1 MRRIIN
7 GIAEVR
13 RAETRLLMPSVVVAA
28 LLLTFGFIAGQVMEG
43 ATLKFDRYV
52 MFAFRSSADNFAAP
66 VGPPWVQEMARDVT
80 ALGSFSV
87 LGLLLVA
94 VVGYLLL
101 VRKREQ
107 ALLVLVAVL
116 GGVVINSL
124 LKLAFGRPRQD
135 LFAAAARV
143 FTASFP
149 SDHAAL
155 SSIAYMTL
163 AALLARTV
171 VSRAVRVYLT
181 AVAITLVV
189 LIGVSRVYLGVHYP
203 TDILA
208 GWCVGSAWAL
218 ACWTIMTRLQQPRVS
233 RAWKRG
239 QSA

>member
-1 MRRIIN
+1 
-7 GIAEVR
+7 
-13 RAETRLLMPSVVVAA
+13 VAA
-28 LLLTFGFIAGQVMEG
+28 LLLTFSFIAAAVMEG

-52 MFAFRSSADNFAAP
+52 MFAFRSSANDFSAP
-66 VGPPWVQEMARDVT
+66 VGPLWVQEMARDVT

-87 LGLLLVA
+87 LGLLLVS
-94 VVGYLLL
+94 VTGYLLL
-101 VRKREQ
+101 IRKREQ

-116 GGVVINSL
+116 GGVVVNSV

-135 LFAAAARV
+135 LFAPAARV

-155 SSIAYMTL
+155 SAIAYMTL
-163 AALLARTV
+163 AALLARTIA
-171 VSRAVRVYLT
+171 SRPVRIYLI

-189 LIGVSRVYLGVHYP
+189 LIGASRLYLGVHYP

-218 ACWTIMTRLQQPRVS
+218 ACWALMTRLRPGYASSHRTM
-233 RAWKRG
+233 AP
-239 QSA
+239 

>member
-7 GIAEVR
+7 GIADGR
-13 RAETRLLMPSVVVAA
+13 RAGTWLLMPSVAVTA
-28 LLLTFGFIAGQVMEG
+28 LLLAFGFIAYEVMEG

-94 VVGYLLL
+94 VTGYLLL

-135 LFAAAARV
+135 LFAPAARV

-155 SSIAYMTL
+155 SIIAYLTL
-163 AALLARTV
+163 AALLARTIA
-171 VSRAVRVYLT
+171 SRAVRIYLM

-189 LIGVSRVYLGVHYP
+189 LIGASRVYLGVHYP

-218 ACWTIMTRLQQPRVS
+218 ACWTIMTRLRPEEVAR
-233 RAWKRG
+233 
-239 QSA
+239 

>member
-13 RAETRLLMPSVVVAA
+13 PAEKKRVLMPFLAVAA
-28 LLLTFGFIAGQVMEG
+28 LLLTFGLIAAEVMAG

-52 MFAFRSSADNFAAP
+52 MFAFRSSANNFSAP

-94 VVGYLLL
+94 VTGYLLL
-101 VRKREQ
+101 VRKRQQ
-107 ALLVLVAVL
+107 AVLVLVAVL
-116 GGVVINSL
+116 GGVVVNSL

-135 LFAAAARV
+135 LFALGARV

-155 SSIAYMTL
+155 SAIAYTTL
-163 AALLARTV
+163 AALLARTIA
-171 VSRAVRVYLT
+171 SRAVRIYLL
-181 AVAITLVV
+181 AVATTLVV
-189 LIGVSRVYLGVHYP
+189 LIGASRVYLGVHYP

-218 ACWTIMTRLQQPRVS
+218 ACWTLMTGLRPGEMS
-233 RAWKRG
+233 RAGKNG
-239 QSA
+239 

>member
-1 MRRIIN
+1 MRRIID

-13 RAETRLLMPSVVVAA
+13 RAEPRLLMPFCVVTA
-28 LLLTFGFIAGQVMEG
+28 LLLAFGLIAAAVMKGVTVE
-43 ATLKFDRYV
+43 FDRYAI
-52 MFAFRSSADNFAAP
+52 FAFRSSANNFSAP
-66 VGPPWVQEMARDVT
+66 VGPPLVQEMARDVT

-94 VVGYLLL
+94 VTGYLLL

-116 GGVVINSL
+116 GGVVVNSL
-124 LKLAFGRPRQD
+124 LKVAFGRPRQD
-135 LFAAAARV
+135 LFAPAARV

-149 SDHAAL
+149 RDHAAM
-155 SSIAYMTL
+155 SAIAYMTL
-163 AALLARTV
+163 AALLARTIA
-171 VSRAVRVYLT
+171 SRPVRIYLM

-189 LIGVSRVYLGVHYP
+189 LIGASRVYLGVHYP

-218 ACWTIMTRLQQPRVS
+218 ACWTIMTRLWP
-233 RAWKRG
+233 G
-239 QSA
+239 SARPHRTMAP

>member
-1 MRRIIN
+1 MRPIIN
-7 GIAEVR
+7 WIAEVR
-13 RAETRLLMPSVVVAA
+13 RAGTWPLMPFFAVAA
-28 LLLTFGFIAGQVMEG
+28 LLLTFGFIAAAVMAG

-52 MFAFRSSADNFAAP
+52 MFAFRSSANNFSAP
-66 VGPPWVQEMARDVT
+66 VGPLWVQEMARDVT

-94 VVGYLLL
+94 VTGYLLL

-116 GGVVINSL
+116 GGVVVNSL

-155 SSIAYMTL
+155 STIAYMTL
-163 AALLARTV
+163 AALLARTIA
-171 VSRAVRVYLT
+171 SRAVRIYLM
-181 AVAITLVV
+181 AVAIALVV
-189 LIGVSRVYLGVHYP
+189 LVGASRVYLGVHYP

-218 ACWTIMTRLQQPRVS
+218 TCWTIMTRLRPGEMS
-233 RAWKRG
+233 RAGRSE
-239 QSA
+239 QST

>member
-1 MRRIIN
+1 MRRIMNWIR
-7 GIAEVR
+7 EVWG
-13 RAETRLLMPSVVVAA
+13 AETWLLMPFLVVAA
-28 LLLTFGFIAGQVMEG
+28 LLLAFGFIADEVMEG

-52 MFAFRSSADNFAAP
+52 LFAFRSSSNNFSAP

-80 ALGSFSV
+80 SLGSFSV

-101 VRKREQ
+101 IRKRER

-116 GGVVINSL
+116 GGVAVNSL

-155 SSIAYMTL
+155 SAIAYMTL
-163 AALLARTV
+163 AALLARTIA
-171 VSRAVRVYLT
+171 SRAVRIYLI
-181 AVAITLVV
+181 AVAITLVILV
-189 LIGVSRVYLGVHYP
+189 GVSRVYLGVHYP

-208 GWCVGSAWAL
+208 GWCIGSAWAL
-218 ACWTIMTRLQQPRVS
+218 ACWTIMTRLKPGEACRSQ
-233 RAWKRG
+233 AI
-239 QSA
+239 

>member
-13 RAETRLLMPSVVVAA
+13 RAEPRLLMPFFVVAT
-28 LLLTFGFIAGQVMEG
+28 LLLAFGFIAAAVMAG
-43 ATLKFDRYV
+43 ASLKFDRYV
-52 MFAFRSSADNFAAP
+52 MFVFRSSANNFSAP

-107 ALLVLVAVL
+107 ALLFLVAVL
-116 GGVVINSL
+116 GGVAVNSL
-124 LKLAFGRPRQD
+124 LKVAFGRPRQD
-135 LFAAAARV
+135 LFAPAARV

-155 SSIAYMTL
+155 SAIAYMTL

-171 VSRAVRVYLT
+171 ASRAARIYLI
-181 AVAITLVV
+181 AVAITLVI
-189 LIGVSRVYLGVHYP
+189 LIGASRVYLGVHYP
-203 TDILA
+203 SDILA

-218 ACWTIMTRLQQPRVS
+218 ACWTIMTRWRP
-233 RAWKRG
+233 G
-239 QSA
+239 SARSYRTMAP